1 MSMLSLRPYQE
12 EAADFLYANDR
23 AMMLAP
29 VGAGKTATTLTA
41 MADMLEVGHARRFLV
56 LAPKRVAEHVWPV
69 EARKWAPGLD
79 VSVCIGSPA
88 QRARALASEAPVV
101 VTNYDNLIWLA
112 EQQLDF
118 DAVVFDELTRL
129 KNPSGKRF
137 KAFAKVID
145 PIKIRWGLTGSF
157 TANGL
162 EDVFGQCKIIDQQ
175 MLGRSKGAFLQQY
188 FHCLNREYGQWTPL
202 PGSLERVMARIK
214 PWTYVLE
221 PVEYKDTLPPLHT
234 VEVPLVMPM
243 QVYLDMKRKCVIEM
257 RDMVVSAATAA
268 AVTTKLQQIAAGFA
282 YSNYGDVLP
291 ISDHKLDA
299 LDSIFT
305 ENQKAPTLVWYQFK
319 AQLAALKARFP
330 RCEELVNSDTI
341 DRWNAGQI
349 QMLAVHPASAGHGLN
364 LQGQSRMVWLSLPW
378 SLELY
383 EQAIGRLHRSGQR
396 HAVWNYV
403 LLTEKTVDE
412 TIFTALQNKRS
423 VSDIAMECLK

>member
-56 LAPKRVAEHVWPV
+56 LAPKRVAETVWPV
-69 EARKWAPGLD
+69 EAPKWAPGLK
-79 VSVCIGSPA
+79 VAVCVGSPA
-88 QRARALASEAPVV
+88 TRVKALASDAPVV
-101 VTNYDNLIWLA
+101 VTNYDNLQWLS
-112 EQQLDF
+112 EQQLDV

-129 KNPSGKRF
+129 KDPSGKRF
-137 KAFAKVID
+137 KAFAKVVD

-157 TANGL
+157 TSNGL
-162 EDVFGQCKIIDQQ
+162 EDVFGQCKIVDQT

-188 FHCLNREYGQWTPL
+188 FHCVNREYNNWAPL

-221 PVEYKDTLPPLHT
+221 PGDYKDTLPPLHT
-234 VEVPLVMPM
+234 VKVPLTMPM
-243 QVYLDMKRKCVIEM
+243 QVYNDMKRHCVIET
-257 RDMVVSAATAA
+257 RGTTVSATTAA

-299 LDSIFT
+299 LANIFE

-330 RCEELVNSDTI
+330 RCEELVNNDTI

-349 QMLAVHPASAGHGLN
+349 PMLAVHPQSAGHGLN

-378 SLELY
+378 SWEWY
-383 EQAIGRLHRSGQR
+383 EQSVGRLHRGGQR
-396 HAVWNYV
+396 SDVWNYV

-412 TIFTALQNKRS
+412 TIFTALQNKRDVS
-423 VSDIAMECLK
+423 VTAMECLK

>member
-1 MSMLSLRPYQE
+1 
-12 EAADFLYANDR
+12 LYANDR

-69 EARKWAPGLD
+69 EARKWAPALQ
-79 VSVCIGSPA
+79 VAVAVGSPA
-88 QRARALASEAPVV
+88 QRQKALASGAPVI
-101 VTNYDNLIWLA
+101 VTNYDNLQWLS

-137 KAFAKVID
+137 KAFAKVVD
-145 PIKIRWGLTGSF
+145 PIRIRWGLTGSF
-157 TANGL
+157 TSNGL
-162 EDVFGQCKIIDQQ
+162 EDVFGQCKIVDQQ

-188 FHCLNREYGQWTPL
+188 FHCINREYGQWTPL

-221 PVEYKDTLPPLHT
+221 PVDYKDSLPPLHT

-243 QVYLDMKRKCVIEM
+243 QVYQDMKRHFVIET
-257 RDMVVSAATAA
+257 RDTVISAATAA

-299 LDSIFT
+299 LESIFT

-341 DRWNAGQI
+341 DRWNAGLI
-349 QMLAVHPASAGHGLN
+349 PMLAVHPQSAGHGLN

-396 HAVWNYV
+396 SDVWNYV

-412 TIFTALQNKRS
+412 TIFAALQTKRS

>member
-1 MSMLSLRPYQE
+1 MKLRPYQE

-79 VSVCIGSPA
+79 VAVCIGSPA
-88 QRARALASEAPVV
+88 QRARALASGAPVV

-157 TANGL
+157 TSNGL
-162 EDVFGQCKIIDQQ
+162 EDVFGQCKIVDQQ

-234 VEVPLVMPM
+234 VEVPLAMPM
-243 QVYLDMKRKCVIEM
+243 QVYLDMKKTFVIQTC
-257 RDMVVSAATAA
+257 DTVVSAATAA

-299 LDSIFT
+299 LESIFT